1 MIRLG
6 IVDCDTSHVVAFTQ
20 RLNHLEI
27 AEEQWVEGAQV
38 VAAVPLPSAVS
49 PERVGPFTEQLR
61 GYGVEILAAPT
72 DLLGKVDGVLIES
85 VDGSVHRQRALPF
98 IEAGL
103 PVWIDKPF
111 TCSTAEARELVAAAR
126 QRQVPLLSASSLRYD
141 LSVQE
146 VLQQR
151 ETVGSV
157 LGVDVYTPASTHPRN
172 PGLFH
177 YAVHGVE
184 MMYALM
190 GPGCRE
196 VRCVTKEGVDV
207 AVGEWG
213 DGRLATVRGTRQG
226 SYGLGFTAF
235 TEKKVIPATSTR
247 YYYRELLKQIVEM
260 MRSGQS
266 PLSGEE
272 MVEVVA
278 FQEAANASMGRAG
291 GPVAIES

>member
-1 MIRLG
+1 M
-6 IVDCDTSHVVAFTQ
+6 
-20 RLNHLEI
+20 
-27 AEEQWVEGAQV
+27 
-38 VAAVPLPSAVS
+38 
-49 PERVGPFTEQLR
+49 
-61 GYGVEILAAPT
+61 
-72 DLLGKVDGVLIES
+72 
-85 VDGSVHRQRALPF
+85 DGSVHRERALPF